1 MLNITTFLDANLRRL
16 DKPVFLCPE
25 RDTSYTSKEK
35 DAYMKELNEIRDYYS
50 KAQPYLEHVRSL
62 KPDEIKLWGPGLSM
76 TYANLGLKD
85 KANEVDALI
94 SAANNK

>member
-1 MLNITTFLDANLRRL
+1 M
-16 DKPVFLCPE
+16 
-25 RDTSYTSKEK
+25 
-35 DAYMKELNEIRDYYS
+35 
-50 KAQPYLEHVRSL
+50 RSL